1 MSNNEIIKKLY
12 YDPQYGFLSA
22 GKLYKKLI
30 DDGYDIKYKDVKN
43 FIDKQEINQLTKQ
56 INKPKQFNSIVA
68 YFPLDCV
75 QIDIMIYDRF
85 TFHNYNSILC
95 VVDVY
100 SRYAVCK
107 ALTNRKIEN
116 IKSKFEEIFN
126 EIGYPKNINCDNEFN
141 TKIINDFAKEHN
153 IRMYY
158 SQAYEENKNAIVE
171 RFNRSISELLQ
182 RWRQATK
189 EYDWYRVLNDIVK
202 NYNNSYHKTIKSTP
216 QKVFNGEDYN
226 KQEVFKIE
234 NKFNVGDKVRLKNE
248 KNIFSKGD
256 LLKTTKTIYTIV
268 KIDGQKIYV
277 KNDDDVIL
285 NKFYKPYQLLK
296 VDEVEKYEKPN
307 EEHEKE
313 HNQIQSKRKQ
323 DKILKSLDIDLNNI
337 VESKRERKPKKIFD
351 L

>member
-1 MSNNEIIKKLY
+1 MSDEIIKKMY

-22 GKLYKKLI
+22 GKLYKKLF
-30 DDGYDIKYKDVKN
+30 DDGYDIRYKDVKN
-43 FIDKQEINQLTKQ
+43 FIDKQEIYQLTKN
-56 INKPKQFNSIVA
+56 IKQPTVYNTITA
-68 YFPLDCV
+68 TYPLESV

-85 TFHNYNSILC
+85 TFHNYNAILC
-95 VVDVY
+95 MVDVY

-116 IKSKFEEIFN
+116 IKTKFEEIFN

-141 TKIINDFAKEHN
+141 TKIINDFTKQHN
-153 IRMYY
+153 IIMHYT
-158 SQAYEENKNAIVE
+158 QPYEINKNAIVE

-202 NYNNSYHKTIKSTP
+202 NYNNSYHKTIMSTP
-216 QKVFNGEDYN
+216 QKVFNGDDYN

-256 LLKTTKTIYTIV
+256 VLKTTKTIYTINN
-268 KIDGQKIYV
+268 IDGQKIYV
-277 KNDDDVIL
+277 KNDDGELL
-285 NKFYKPYQLLK
+285 NNFYKPYQLLK
-296 VDEVEKYEKPN
+296 VNEVEKYEKQN

-313 HNQIQSKRKQ
+313 HKEIQKNKKQ
-323 DKILKSLDIDLNNI
+323 DKILKSVGIDKTNI
-337 VESKRERKPKKIFD
+337 VENKRIRKPKQIFD